1 MNKGWCFKLI
11 EQRIIGPLQISR
23 DLLQHG
29 AELLNHF
36 DQLKSNAIAR
46 EAYAKKLKNGFVEG
60 FENCTEGSCVAAE
73 LCLEI
78 SDYGDSTD
86 AWSNL
91 RDQIEDN
98 CLREAWRFQEII
110 MNNNV
115 DSCEFSFVPPSYASC
130 DA

>member
-1 MNKGWCFKLI
+1 M
-11 EQRIIGPLQISR
+11 
-23 DLLQHG
+23 
-29 AELLNHF
+29 
-36 DQLKSNAIAR
+36 
-46 EAYAKKLKNGFVEG
+46 EG